1 MKKIIELINKFYHKH
16 QALILIIV
24 VFVLIISGILIN
36 NIDLNKNNKTTQQII
51 EEEKKSFVV
60 NIKGEV
66 NKERSISL
74 NEATYLYEIINMCD
88 GFSNYADIDNINL
101 IEIINSDIN
110 LNVKKT
116 DIKHN
121 NEIKFIDI
129 SNTYDTCLLYLG
141 RIKDSICIY
150 KINKNSD
157 FNQIKW
163 YLDIDK
169 INNDKINNDNI
180 NIADFVIKEDYSFI
194 KSNTS
199 LININSASI
208 NELIKLDNIGTNT
221 AKKIIEYRDNNG
233 PFTCIEDI
241 MKVSGIKESIF
252 NAIKDLICVG

>member
-101 IEIINSDIN
+101 IEIINTDRDI
-110 LNVKKT
+110 NVKKT

-141 RIKDSICIY
+141 RINDSICIY

-157 FNQIKW
+157 FNIGELCLSYGGGGHANAGTCQ
-163 YLDIDK
+163 LD
-169 INNDKINNDNI
+169 NDKIDGELPTII
-180 NIADFVIKEDYSFI
+180 N
-194 KSNTS
+194 
-199 LININSASI
+199 
-208 NELIKLDNIGTNT
+208 KL
-221 AKKIIEYRDNNG
+221 NG
-233 PFTCIEDI
+233 
-241 MKVSGIKESIF
+241 K
-252 NAIKDLICVG
+252 N

>member
-88 GFSNYADIDNINL
+88 GFSNYADIANINL
-101 IEIINSDIN
+101 IEIINTDRDI
-110 LNVKKT
+110 NVKKT

-121 NEIKFIDI
+121 NEIKLIDI
-129 SNTYDTCLLYLG
+129 SNTYNTCLLYLG
-141 RIKDSICIY
+141 RINDYICIY

-163 YLDIDK
+163 YLDID
-169 INNDKINNDNI
+169 NINNDNI
-180 NIADFVIKEDYSFI
+180 NIDDFVIKEDYSII

-252 NAIKDLICVG
+252 NAIKELICVG